1 MDKNTHR
8 IMVSSANEHWPS
20 PQTIL
25 GPIKSRLGQIHLD
38 PCSNPDSIVGA
49 KHNFYGPPSEKF
61 PNLPNNKDGLLETWQ
76 VGGIVYVNPPYGRK
90 IGPWIKKCST
100 EGALA
105 KELKQGTEIILL
117 GPARTDTKW
126 FQRFVLPTADSVIL
140 WEGRLKF
147 EGAKAPAVFPS
158 FIAYWGHRPIDF
170 KIAFVGKG
178 WAVT

>member
-1 MDKNTHR
+1 MDKNTLR
-8 IMVSSANEHWPS
+8 IMTSSNNEHWNTPN
-20 PQTIL
+20 TILAPIKNRL
-25 GPIKSRLGQIHLD
+25 GPIALD
-38 PCSNPDSIVGA
+38 PCSNAGSIVSA
-49 KHNFYGPPSEKF
+49 KTAWYGPGLNSPDG
-61 PNLPNNKDGLLETWQ
+61 LVHDGLLESWQ
-76 VGGIVYVNPPYGRK
+76 AGGIVYVNPPYGRK
-90 IGPWIKKCST
+90 ITPWVKKCAA

-105 KELKQGTEIILL
+105 KELRQGTEIILL
-117 GPARTDTKW
+117 GPSRTDVKW